1 MTVQN
6 SNPIHTPVLAHPL
19 PLNWG
24 KLSSLSAPID
34 LAGISELYQRIA
46 PAAAPQTETPAA
58 APRQEGITMQNNG
71 SPAPS
76 FNTPNF
82 GRTEPQRP
90 SPSTSFP
97 PGVPVFSGDG
107 GFDELMREPQKP
119 AAPAHP
125 AAQAPREE
133 PVFSNPQS
141 APASEPSPFGVSSF
155 KTPSYVPPHQP
166 DPVPV
171 QPAAPQRDPSQEL
184 VSYLQPILER
194 AISDRLSTVIDAA
207 ARSAADAAADRI
219 RTEVLSKIDLIVRD
233 AVEHETSRFLRMR
246 R

>member
-1 MTVQN
+1 
-6 SNPIHTPVLAHPL
+6 
-19 PLNWG
+19 
-24 KLSSLSAPID
+24 
-34 LAGISELYQRIA
+34 
-46 PAAAPQTETPAA
+46 
-58 APRQEGITMQNNG
+58 MQNNG

-82 GRTEPQRP
+82 GRTEPQSP
-90 SPSTSFP
+90 APSTSFP

-141 APASEPSPFGVSSF
+141 APAAEPSPFGVSSF

-171 QPAAPQRDPSQEL
+171 QPAAP
-184 VSYLQPILER
+184 
-194 AISDRLSTVIDAA
+194 
-207 ARSAADAAADRI
+207 RSGADAAADRI
-219 RTEVLSKIDLIVRD
+219 RAEVLSKIDLIVRD

>member
-58 APRQEGITMQNNG
+58 APRQEGVTMQNNG

-82 GRTEPQRP
+82 GRTEPQSP
-90 SPSTSFP
+90 APSTSFP

-107 GFDELMREPQKP
+107 GFDELMRVCESRRLPC
-119 AAPAHP
+119 
-125 AAQAPREE
+125 QAPGR
-133 PVFSNPQS
+133 
-141 APASEPSPFGVSSF
+141 
-155 KTPSYVPPHQP
+155 
-166 DPVPV
+166 
-171 QPAAPQRDPSQEL
+171 
-184 VSYLQPILER
+184 
-194 AISDRLSTVIDAA
+194 
-207 ARSAADAAADRI
+207 
-219 RTEVLSKIDLIVRD
+219 
-233 AVEHETSRFLRMR
+233 
-246 R
+246 

>member
-46 PAAAPQTETPAA
+46 PAAAPQTEPPAA
-58 APRQEGITMQNNG
+58 APRQEGVTMQNNG

-82 GRTEPQRP
+82 GRTEPQSP
-90 SPSTSFP
+90 APSTSFP
-97 PGVPVFSGDG
+97 PEVPVFSGDG
-107 GFDELMREPQKP
+107 GFDELMREPH
-119 AAPAHP
+119 HP

-133 PVFSNPQS
+133 PVFSRPQS
-141 APASEPSPFGVSSF
+141 EPAAEPSPFGVSSF

-171 QPAAPQRDPSQEL
+171 QAASPQRDPSQEL

-219 RTEVLSKIDLIVRD
+219 RSEVLSKIDLIVRD